1 MSATDASVSSHWG
14 PPGSRLSRGSC
25 RRGQDLKLLIHGRG
39 GVEAVGQGPLVA
51 GADQSLMCK
60 CLSVHMNIYQQGG
73 GFLQYS
79 RALAL
84 PSAISDQHPE
94 TAFVSSHCPASRTAA
109 GASCAVVSQLSL
121 PILCRNCNRRIVS
134 LPVLK
139 LASIRFVH

>member
-1 MSATDASVSSHWG
+1 MGLLSYLYYYIITKCNDVS
-14 PPGSRLSRGSC
+14 
-25 RRGQDLKLLIHGRG
+25 KYHG
-39 GVEAVGQGPLVA
+39 GQGPLVA

-94 TAFVSSHCPASRTAA
+94 TAIVSSHCPASRTAA

>member
-1 MSATDASVSSHWG
+1 MGTCPCALDITCLLSYLYYYINTKCNDVS
-14 PPGSRLSRGSC
+14 
-25 RRGQDLKLLIHGRG
+25 KY
-39 GVEAVGQGPLVA
+39 
-51 GADQSLMCK
+51 QSLMCK

-94 TAFVSSHCPASRTAA
+94 TAFASSHCPASRTAA